1 MRALYPFVG
10 GTASTHKFN
19 LKNPLDTNAAYRL
32 TFFGGVTHSSN
43 GIIGNGTNGYADT
56 FLANNVM
63 AQSNAHISVYSR
75 TNYQGTVSDIAS
87 YSNQFGSFMYIRGAG
102 NNFEGQY
109 WRLNQISDYN
119 PIEDGVYLCEFLLQQ
134 FIEPAS
140 IVQKTIGA
148 GTAGQTD
155 AESDI
160 YPGGNIP
167 IKPSSR

>member
-1 MRALYPFVG
+1 MPLYLRRTHTLFCLPHIQIAKPFLNIFE
-10 GTASTHKFN
+10 K
-19 LKNPLDTNAAYRL
+19 LRRL
-32 TFFGGVTHSSN
+32 RIRT
-43 GIIGNGTNGYADT
+43 
-56 FLANNVM
+56 
-63 AQSNAHISVYSR
+63 ISVYLIY
-75 TNYQGTVSDIAS
+75 NYYYRFLIEITGSNSKILRAYFRITPKDWLNLSFSDA
-87 YSNQFGSFMYIRGAG
+87 YF
-102 NNFEGQY
+102 FEGQY

-134 FIEPAS
+134 FIEPAT

-167 IKPSSR
+167 IKPGIKGELIKA